1 MLPTF
6 KLMRPATIGEAAGE
20 LKRLGDAAKLYA
32 GGAELALLMRHGLV
46 DPEYLIDIKR
56 IPELNRIAGN
66 GSSLTIGA
74 CATHHRIERDP
85 LIRAQLPAFAYAE
98 SQVANIRVRAQG
110 TLGGNLCFNDP
121 HSDPGTALLIHEAF
135 VTVANGAAQ
144 RRMPLE
150 DFLGEMYATAL
161 EADELLIHVEAAP
174 LPDGWSGSYHR
185 VHRYQRPTLGVAA
198 AAKFAGGRIEGIRLA
213 VGCASPKPMRLGGL
227 ERELIGAD
235 TVTARRLIQERKSYL
250 RELLKP
256 VDDLLGSAAYKL
268 YMTQVLLGRALEDI
282 ADKKSSKVQ
291 ASGFHN
297 NAPVPDLPR
306 RETGNLKPLT
316 THRISLTVN
325 GVAWEGE
332 IPVEE
337 TLLDFLR
344 QRLELTGAKRSCESE
359 VCGACTVLVDSLPVS
374 ACSYLAFEADG
385 KSVTTVEGLAHG
397 DELDPLQQGFIRHL
411 GAQCGYC
418 TSGQLMAAKALLL
431 DNPSPDREQI
441 AEWLRGNICRCG
453 AYVGIEKAV
462 IEASGQTTEGAGN

>member
-6 KLMRPATIGEAAGE
+6 KLIRPTTVAEAASE
-20 LKRLGDAAKLYA
+20 LERLGDSAKLYA

-46 DPEYLIDIKR
+46 DPEYLIDIKG
-56 IPELNRIAGN
+56 IPELGRIAAN
-66 GSSLTIGA
+66 GSAVTIGA

-85 LIRAQLPAFAYAE
+85 VVRAQLPAFAYAE

-121 HSDPGTALLIHEAF
+121 HSDPGPALLIHEAT
-135 VTVANGAAQ
+135 VTVANGSAQ
-144 RRMPLE
+144 RHMPLE

-161 EADELLIHVEAAP
+161 EPDELLVSVDAP
-174 LPDGWSGSYHR
+174 LLPEGWGSGYHR

-198 AAKFAGGRIEGIRLA
+198 AAQFAGGRIEGVRLA
-213 VGCASPKPMRLGGL
+213 VGCVSAKPIRLRDL
-227 ERELIGAD
+227 EREILGAD
-235 TVTARRLIQERKSYL
+235 IQSARRLIQERKANL
-250 RELLKP
+250 RELLQP

-282 ADKKSSKVQ
+282 GENKRFKFQGPRFKEEAKT
-291 ASGFHN
+291 SG
-297 NAPVPDLPR
+297 PR
-306 RETGNLKPLT
+306 PATRNLKPET
-316 THRISLTVN
+316 RISISLSVN
-325 GVAWEGE
+325 GAAWEGE

-344 QRLELTGAKRSCESE
+344 QRLGLTGAKRSCESE
-359 VCGACTVLVDSLPVS
+359 VCGACTVMVDGLPVS
-374 ACSYLAFEADG
+374 SCSYLAFEAAG

-418 TSGQLMAAKALLL
+418 TAGQLMAAKALLL

-462 IEASGQTTEGAGN
+462 LETSGQAIGGDGK

>member
-6 KLMRPATIGEAAGE
+6 KLLRPTTVSEAASE
-20 LKRLGDAAKLYA
+20 LRRLGDSAKLYA

-46 DPEYLIDIKR
+46 DPEYFIDIKS
-56 IPELNRIAGN
+56 IPDLGRIAAI
-66 GSSLTIGA
+66 GSAVTIGA

-85 LIRAQLPAFAYAE
+85 VVRAQLPAFAYAE

-121 HSDPGTALLIHEAF
+121 HSDPGTALLIHEAT
-135 VTVANGAAQ
+135 VTVANGSG
-144 RRMPLE
+144 RRQMRLE

-161 EADELLIHVEAAP
+161 EADELLVSVDAP
-174 LPDGWSGSYHR
+174 LLPDGWGSSYHR

-198 AAKFAGGRIEGIRLA
+198 AAQFAGGRIEGVRLA
-213 VGCASPKPMRLGGL
+213 VGCVSAKPMRLPDL
-227 ERELIGAD
+227 EREIVGAD
-235 TVTARRLIQERKSYL
+235 IQNARRLIQERKAYL
-250 RELLKP
+250 RELLQP

-282 ADKKSSKVQ
+282 GEDKGSEFRVSSFKQ
-291 ASGFHN
+291 ELKIS
-297 NAPVPDLPR
+297 VPRP
-306 RETGNLKPLT
+306 ETRNLEPET
-316 THRISLTVN
+316 RISVSLTVN
-325 GVAWEGE
+325 GAAWAGE

-359 VCGACTVLVDSLPVS
+359 VCGACTVLVDGLPVS
-374 ACSYLAFEADG
+374 SCSYLAFEADG
-385 KSVTTVEGLAHG
+385 KPVTTVEGLAQG

-453 AYVGIEKAV
+453 AYVGIETAIK
-462 IEASGQTTEGAGN
+462 EAATANK

>member
-6 KLMRPATIGEAAGE
+6 KLIRPTTIGEAAGE
-20 LKRLGDAAKLYA
+20 LKRLGDTAKLYA

-46 DPEYLIDIKR
+46 DPEYLIDMKG
-56 IPELNRIAGN
+56 IPELGQIAAN
-66 GSSLTIGA
+66 DAAVSIGA

-85 LIRAQLPAFAYAE
+85 LVRAQLPAFAYAE
-98 SQVANIRVRAQG
+98 SQVANVRVRAQG

-121 HSDPGTALLIHEAF
+121 HSDPGTALLIHEAS
-135 VTVANGAAQ
+135 VTVANDSTQ
-144 RRMPLE
+144 RQIRLE

-161 EADELLIHVEAAP
+161 EPDELLVSVDAP
-174 LPDGWSGSYHR
+174 LLPHGWGSSYHR
-185 VHRYQRPTLGVAA
+185 VHRYQRPTLGVGA
-198 AAKFAGGRIEGIRLA
+198 AAKFTGGRIEGLRLA
-213 VGCASPKPMRLGGL
+213 VGCVSAKPMRLRDL

-235 TVTARRLIQERKSYL
+235 IQNARRLIQDRKRYL
-250 RELLKP
+250 RELLHP

-282 ADKKSSKVQ
+282 GENKRFKFQVPSLKQELNTS
-291 ASGFHN
+291 
-297 NAPVPDLPR
+297 APRP
-306 RETGNLKPLT
+306 ETRNLKPET
-316 THRISLTVN
+316 RISVSLTVN
-325 GVAWEGE
+325 GAVWKGE

-359 VCGACTVLVDSLPVS
+359 VCGACTVIVDGLPVS
-374 ACSYLAFEADG
+374 SCSYLAFETDG
-385 KSVTTVEGLAHG
+385 KSVTSVEGLARG
-397 DELDPLQQGFIRHL
+397 DDLDPLQQGFIRHL

-453 AYVGIEKAV
+453 AYVGIEAA
-462 IEASGQTTEGAGN
+462 IREAAATK